1 MNKTEFIS
9 LLSTRVELSKNKCEK
24 VLDEMFNTIT
34 DVLKKGDEVSLRGFG
49 KFKVVERKERKCINP
64 VTKRFYI
71 AKPKKVTV
79 FQGFKNFKYCL
90 K

>member
-1 MNKTEFIS
+1 MNKTEFIN
-9 LLSTRVELSKNKCEK
+9 LLSKRVELSKSKCEK
-24 VLDEMFNTIT
+24 VLDEIQHSIIE
-34 DVLKKGDEVSLRGFG
+34 VLNKGDEVSIRNFG

-64 VTKRFYI
+64 VTKRFYV
-71 AKPKKVTV
+71 AKPKKITV